1 MSIHADP
8 RRHSLDEEEYKEWQ
22 RDLRLEYAREEY
34 EEKHQYDE
42 ENITCDYQGEDG
54 SCNCD
59 DHCEYQRGKWKDV
72 CGVWRE
78 SEEED
83 ADSD

>member
-1 MSIHADP
+1 MSIHNDP

-34 EEKHQYDE
+34 EQKHPYEFE
-42 ENITCDYQGEDG
+42 EVATCEYMGDDG

-59 DHCEYQRGKWKDV
+59 DNCVHQRGKWRDV
-72 CGVWRE
+72 CEVWRE
-78 SEEED
+78 SEDEEE
-83 ADSD
+83 

>member
-8 RRHSLDEEEYKEWQ
+8 RRNSLDEEEYREWQ

-34 EEKHQYDE
+34 EERHPYEDDTS
-42 ENITCDYQGEDG
+42 NITCDYQSEDG

-59 DHCEYQRGKWKDV
+59 ENCKYQVGKWKDA
-72 CGVWRE
+72 CSLWKE
-78 SEEED
+78 SEEE
-83 ADSD
+83 

>member
-34 EEKHQYDE
+34 EERYPYE
-42 ENITCDYQGEDG
+42 ESGDCNYQGEDG
-54 SCNCD
+54 SCNYDGNCT
-59 DHCEYQRGKWKDV
+59 HQRGKWRDI
-72 CGVWRE
+72 CGTWKERE
-78 SEEED
+78 
-83 ADSD
+83 